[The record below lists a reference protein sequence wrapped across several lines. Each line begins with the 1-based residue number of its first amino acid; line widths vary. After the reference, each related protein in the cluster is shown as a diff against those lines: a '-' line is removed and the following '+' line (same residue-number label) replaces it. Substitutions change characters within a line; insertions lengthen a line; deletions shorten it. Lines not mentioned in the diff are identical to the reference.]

1 MNKIY
6 STFLIILVFE
16 IAGISQPTD
25 RSKLDQYFQVL
36 GKADKFM
43 GSVAISKDRKL
54 IYTTA
59 VGFLDRV
66 NKVVATENTIYRIG
80 SISKT
85 FTAVLILKSAEEGK
99 LKLTE
104 TIETYFPTIK
114 NGSKISISDLL
125 YHRSG
130 IHNFT
135 DSPDYLTWNT
145 LPKSEAEMISIIA
158 KPESDFEPGSK
169 SAYSNSNYVLLS
181 YILVKIYNQ
190 PYEAILHSKII
201 KPLKLT
207 NTRFGGKINAKN
219 NEAYSY
225 RFTTAW
231 SLEPETDMSIPM
243 GAGSIIS
250 TPTDIILFMEALF
263 NNELISSASLEQM
276 KTLKDR
282 YGMGLFQFP
291 FYESRGFGHT
301 GGIDGFSSVF
311 TYFPEA
317 KVAYALTSNGS
328 NFNTNN
334 ISIAV
339 LSYAYN
345 KPFEIPNFNTVALT
359 STDLDKY
366 LGIYVSKQLPLQIT
380 VSKNNAT
387 LMAQATGQ
395 AAFSLEAT
403 EVDKFKFEAAG
414 VVMEFNPAENQMT
427 LKQGGGVFTFTR
439 Q

>member
-1 MNKIY
+1 MKKIY
-6 STFLIILVFE
+6 ATVFTILTFA

-59 VGFLDRV
+59 VGFIDRA
-66 NKVVATENTIYRIG
+66 NKVVANENTKYRIG

-85 FTAVLILKSAEEGK
+85 FTAVLILKSVEDGK
-99 LKLTE
+99 LKLTQ
-104 TIETYFPTIK
+104 TIDMYFPSLK

-145 LPKSEAEMISIIA
+145 QPKSEAEMISIIA

-181 YILVKIYNQ
+181 YILTKIYNQ
-190 PYEAILHSKII
+190 PYAAILNSQIVN
-201 KPLKLT
+201 PLKLT
-207 NTRFGGKINAKN
+207 NTHFGEKINVKN

-225 RFTTAW
+225 RFTTSW
-231 SLEPETDMSIPM
+231 SLESETDMSIPM

-250 TPTDIILFMEALF
+250 TPADIVLFMEALF
-263 NNELISSASLEQM
+263 NNELISEASLEQM

-291 FYESRGFGHT
+291 FHESRGFGHT

-311 TYFPEA
+311 TYFPET
-317 KVAYALTSNGS
+317 KLAYALVSNGS

-334 ISIAV
+334 ISIAA
-339 LSYAYN
+339 LSFAYN
-345 KPFEIPNFNTVALT
+345 KSFEIPNFNTLALT
-359 STDLDKY
+359 SADLDKY
-366 LGIYVSKQLPLQIT
+366 LGIYVSKQLPIQIA

-395 AAFSLEAT
+395 SAFSLEAT

-414 VVMEFNPAENQMT
+414 VVMEFNPTENQMT
-427 LKQGGGVFTFTR
+427 LKQGGGVFTFIR